1 MGEMDLRHSEY
12 FESNIRFADAYNG
25 ILFGGEQVIKPEELE
40 ESDSV
45 FVQLFE
51 KEKGKKIVADKVK
64 TWRGQHLAILPLETQ
79 TYIDYRMVLRVMQ
92 EEVSAYEKQRKKYL
106 DNIRLMGEKLEG
118 DEFLSAMKKEWK
130 FTPVVPLVIYLG
142 KDKWDAASTLYEL
155 VDIND
160 ILKPFINNYRLNLYD
175 YHNETDFTK
184 FKTEN
189 KYLFKLLYYSDD
201 KEKIRQILNDVY
213 NDDSLNIYVDKILLK
228 TIGVSFDLETII
240 EIKNGKERV
249 KLIKAIEDMI
259 NEGRS
264 EGRNEGFQLGVSQ
277 ERINAIQRMLKN
289 GHSKTTIL
297 ALNYTEKE
305 YIEAENKLLQLV

>member
-1 MGEMDLRHSEY
+1 MGEMDLKHNEY

-25 ILFGGEQVIKPEELE
+25 ILFGGKQIIKPEELK

-51 KEKGKKIVADKVK
+51 K
-64 TWRGQHLAILPLETQ
+64 
-79 TYIDYRMVLRVMQ
+79 
-92 EEVSAYEKQRKKYL
+92 
-106 DNIRLMGEKLEG
+106 
-118 DEFLSAMKKEWK
+118 KKEWK
-130 FTPVVPLVIYLG
+130 FAPVVPLVIYLG
-142 KDKWDAASTLYEL
+142 KEQWDAASTLYEL
-155 VDIND
+155 TDIED

-201 KEKIRQILNDVY
+201 KEKIKQILNDVY
-213 NDDSLNIYVDKILLK
+213 NDDSLSIYVDKILLN

-249 KLIKAIEDMI
+249 KMIKALEDI
-259 NEGRS
+259 
-264 EGRNEGFQLGVSQ
+264 RNEGKAEGMD
-277 ERINAIQRMLKN
+277 IGYLK
-289 GHSKTTIL
+289 
-297 ALNYTEKE
+297 ALKE
-305 YIEAENKLLQLV
+305 NVDSLMKSLNITLEQALDTLNIDNEIRKNFYS

>member
-1 MGEMDLRHSEY
+1 MGEMDLKHSEY

-64 TWRGQHLAILPLETQ
+64 TWRGQHLAIIPLETQ

-92 EEVSAYEKQRKKYL
+92 EEISAYEKQRKKFL
-106 DNIRLMGEKLEG
+106 DNMRLKGEKLEN
-118 DEFLSAMKKEWK
+118 DEFVCEMKKEWK

-142 KDKWDAASTLYEL
+142 KNKWDAASTLYEL
-155 VDIND
+155 IDIED

-175 YHNETDFTK
+175 YHNETDFSK

-201 KEKIRQILNDVY
+201 KEKIKQILNDVY
-213 NDDSLNIYVDKILLK
+213 NDDNLSIYVDKILLN
-228 TIGVSFDLETII
+228 TIGVSFNLESII

-259 NEGRS
+259 NEGKA
-264 EGRNEGFQLGVSQ
+264 EGMDIGYMKALKENVDSLMKSLNITLEQALDTLNIDNEM
-277 ERINAIQRMLKN
+277 RKN
-289 GHSKTTIL
+289 FYS
-297 ALNYTEKE
+297 
-305 YIEAENKLLQLV
+305 

>member
-1 MGEMDLRHSEY
+1 MGEVDLRHSEY
-12 FESNIRFADAYNG
+12 FDSNIRFADAYNG
-25 ILFGGEQVIKPEELE
+25 ILFGGKQVIKPEELE
-40 ESDSV
+40 D
-45 FVQLFE
+45 
-51 KEKGKKIVADKVK
+51 
-64 TWRGQHLAILPLETQ
+64 
-79 TYIDYRMVLRVMQ
+79 
-92 EEVSAYEKQRKKYL
+92 
-106 DNIRLMGEKLEG
+106 
-118 DEFLSAMKKEWK
+118 LSAMKKEWK
-130 FTPVVPLVIYLG
+130 FAPVVPLVIYLG
-142 KDKWDAASTLYEL
+142 KEKWDAASTLYEL
-155 VDIND
+155 IDIED

-189 KYLFKLLYYSDD
+189 KYLFKLVYYSDD

-259 NEGRS
+259 S

-277 ERINAIQRMLKN
+277 ERISAIQRMLKN

>member
-1 MGEMDLRHSEY
+1 M
-12 FESNIRFADAYNG
+12 
-25 ILFGGEQVIKPEELE
+25 LE
-40 ESDSV
+40 
-45 FVQLFE
+45 
-51 KEKGKKIVADKVK
+51 
-64 TWRGQHLAILPLETQ
+64 
-79 TYIDYRMVLRVMQ
+79 
-92 EEVSAYEKQRKKYL
+92 
-106 DNIRLMGEKLEG
+106 
-118 DEFLSAMKKEWK
+118 
-130 FTPVVPLVIYLG
+130 
-142 KDKWDAASTLYEL
+142 
-155 VDIND
+155 
-160 ILKPFINNYRLNLYD
+160 

-213 NDDSLNIYVDKILLK
+213 NDDNLNIYVDKILLK

-259 NEGRS
+259 N

>member
-12 FESNIRFADAYNG
+12 FDSNIRFADAYNG

-40 ESDSV
+40 D
-45 FVQLFE
+45 
-51 KEKGKKIVADKVK
+51 
-64 TWRGQHLAILPLETQ
+64 
-79 TYIDYRMVLRVMQ
+79 
-92 EEVSAYEKQRKKYL
+92 
-106 DNIRLMGEKLEG
+106 
-118 DEFLSAMKKEWK
+118 LSAMKKEWK
-130 FTPVVPLVIYLG
+130 FAPVVPLVIYLG
-142 KDKWDAASTLYEL
+142 KEKWDAASTLYEL
-155 VDIND
+155 IDIED
-160 ILKPFINNYRLNLYD
+160 ILKPFINDYRLNLYD

-189 KYLFKLLYYSDD
+189 KYLFKLLYYSGD
-201 KEKIRQILNDVY
+201 KEKIRQILNEVY
-213 NDDSLNIYVDKILLK
+213 NDDSLNIYVDKVLLS

-249 KLIKAIEDMI
+249 KMIKALEDI
-259 NEGRS
+259 
-264 EGRNEGFQLGVSQ
+264 RNEGFQSGVEQ